1 VFQRR
6 GGSGHEPNERHDF
19 VPFEETRMGT
29 AMFDGKLPIAP
40 MASQLMTASV
50 TAKDRHCALS
60 RRLRSDPVH
69 WQAEDPSET

>member
-1 VFQRR
+1 
-6 GGSGHEPNERHDF
+6 
-19 VPFEETRMGT
+19 MGT